1 MVISRSM
8 LSETVDAAERNVDSV
23 AAFRLLAERVWNGQQ
38 ALADAI
44 ERLSLTLQGHV
55 PPAAV
60 LMAQRRRRG
69 MKGATKATTSAT
81 KISKTAK
88 NGNTARQ
95 MSGPPTRRKA
105 SAPSTTTTPIQKR
118 SQGKPRR

>member
-8 LSETVDAAERNVDSV
+8 LSATVDAAERNVDSV
-23 AAFRLLAERVWNGQQ
+23 AAFRLLAERVWSGQQ

-60 LMAQRRRRG
+60 TEA
-69 MKGATKATTSAT
+69 
-81 KISKTAK
+81 
-88 NGNTARQ
+88 
-95 MSGPPTRRKA
+95 
-105 SAPSTTTTPIQKR
+105 
-118 SQGKPRR
+118 